1 MFFLMF
7 SCYYLSMTSYED
19 IFFLKLYQQQRASL
33 GASVGLLP
41 CDLDIIY
48 PLQTP
53 PGGSLV
59 QWAVICLYKGTRNK
73 LSSTTDMCITSA
85 FQVTSGF
92 ICQSEC
98 ITLWISL
105 ICHIFFKEDL
115 SILHNCT
122 PPLLLSVIF
131 GED

>member
-1 MFFLMF
+1 MA
-7 SCYYLSMTSYED
+7 
-19 IFFLKLYQQQRASL
+19 QQA
-33 GASVGLLP
+33 GLLP
-41 CDLDIIY
+41 SDLDIMY
-48 PLQTP
+48 SES
-53 PGGSLV
+53 SLSACGCKTLYTYMSSNNKHQV
-59 QWAVICLYKGTRNK
+59 GALCIQQQFVSGVGLYKDTRNK
-73 LSSTTDMCITSA
+73 LSSTTYMCITSA
-85 FQVTSGF
+85 FQVTSAF

-122 PPLLLSVIF
+122 LPLLLSVIF